1 VRREGLSAVDPDRM
15 KQTIE
20 MVAKTFNIPAPDP
33 ASVYRPDFLPPR
45 AEFAVAVTGNLD
57 QTSRSLERGL
67 PDDEEL
73 VSIEIVRQQLAAI
86 RRDQTMSLVCM
97 PKPKPVS

>member
-1 VRREGLSAVDPDRM
+1 MKDSHLLFFASFAWRTLSAVDPERM

-45 AEFAVAVTGNLD
+45 AEL
-57 QTSRSLERGL
+57 
-67 PDDEEL
+67 
-73 VSIEIVRQQLAAI
+73 QL
-86 RRDQTMSLVCM
+86 Q
-97 PKPKPVS
+97 